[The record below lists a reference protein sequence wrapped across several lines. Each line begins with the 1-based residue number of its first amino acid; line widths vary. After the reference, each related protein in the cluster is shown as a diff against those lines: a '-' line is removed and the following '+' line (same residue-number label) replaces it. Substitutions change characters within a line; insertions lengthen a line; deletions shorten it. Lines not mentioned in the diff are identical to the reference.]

1 LNIQKNKIYSL
12 LSANPFFA
20 CLDSCNCPDSYGTY
34 DWIIAAASSET
45 ETCISWENAEKLIS
59 KDHWWFGILGYDSAP
74 YLEPILSPMPPKA
87 QVLPEV
93 AFFKAEIVCYKKR
106 NEEKITILG
115 NEAFLSDSITNENL
129 SIQEVELT
137 PGLNRS
143 QYLEKVEKLKNE
155 ILDGNVYEINL
166 TCCFSGKTKISHP
179 EIWYLY
185 LKEKYP
191 TPMSM
196 LFKFKHLWMIGNSPE
211 RFLQKTVST
220 LISQPIK
227 GTIAR
232 GKTKEQDQE
241 QIESLKHSEKNQA
254 ENVMIVDLVRNDLNR
269 CCIPGSV
276 QVPELFG
283 IHSFSKVH
291 HMISTISGELE
302 FPEDTWKPLRDTFPP
317 GSMTGAPKIMA
328 MELITREEPVA
339 RGWYSGATGYFTPEG
354 DFDFAVV
361 IRSFIYDSQKELLTY
376 NSGGAI
382 TWDSDPKEEYEEM
395 LVKASAVLEGLTS
408 KTP

>member
-1 LNIQKNKIYSL
+1 
-12 LSANPFFA
+12 
-20 CLDSCNCPDSYGTY
+20 
-34 DWIIAAASSET
+34 
-45 ETCISWENAEKLIS
+45 
-59 KDHWWFGILGYDSAP
+59 
-74 YLEPILSPMPPKA
+74 
-87 QVLPEV
+87 
-93 AFFKAEIVCYKKR
+93 
-106 NEEKITILG
+106 
-115 NEAFLSDSITNENL
+115 
-129 SIQEVELT
+129 
-137 PGLNRS
+137 
-143 QYLEKVEKLKNE
+143 
-155 ILDGNVYEINL
+155 
-166 TCCFSGKTKISHP
+166 
-179 EIWYLY
+179 
-185 LKEKYP
+185 
-191 TPMSM
+191 MSM

-211 RFLQKTVST
+211 RFLQKTAST
-220 LISQPIK
+220 LISQTIK

>member
-1 LNIQKNKIYSL
+1 M
-12 LSANPFFA
+12 SANPFFA
-20 CLDSCNCPDSYGTY
+20 CLDSCICPDPYGAY
-34 DWIIAAASSET
+34 DWIIAAASEET
-45 ETCISWENAEKLIS
+45 ETCHTWENAEKLIS
-59 KDHWWFGILGYDSAP
+59 KDHWWFGVLGYDSAP
-74 YLEPILSPMPPKA
+74 YLEPILSEMPPKA
-87 QVLPEV
+87 QALTEV

-115 NEAFLSDSITNENL
+115 NETFLSDSFTNENL

-137 PGLNRS
+137 PSLNRS

-166 TCCFSGKTKISHP
+166 TCCFAGKSKISNP
-179 EIWYLY
+179 ELWYLQ

-191 TPMSM
+191 APMSM

-211 RFLQKTVST
+211 RFLQKTGSN

-232 GKTKEQDQE
+232 GKTKEEDQQ

-283 IHSFSKVH
+283 IHSFSRVH
-291 HMISTISGELE
+291 HMISTICGELE
-302 FPEDTWKPLRDTFPP
+302 FPEETWKPLRVTFPP

-395 LVKASAVLEGLTS
+395 LVKASAVLEGWTS
-408 KTP
+408 KTH